1 MIVFLPLDGG
11 GEGGGDRK
19 IINKFTKIAK
29 VLRKRSTNEERFLW
43 RHLKS
48 KQLEGLKFR
57 RQQPIGNFIVDFA
70 CFEKRII
77 IELDGGQHTN
87 ITEEKKDNFRDKW
100 LKEQGFKVLRF
111 WNNDVFKNING
122 ILEVIIE
129 NCFKP
134 PSPNPSHQG
143 RGIN

>member
-1 MIVFLPLDGG
+1 MIVSLPLDGG
-11 GEGGGDRK
+11 GEGVGDRT

-29 VLRKRSTNEERFLW
+29 VLRKRSTKEERFLW

-57 RQQPIGNFIVDFA
+57 RQQPIGNFIVDFV

-87 ITEEKKDNFRDKW
+87 ITEEKKDKSRDKW
-100 LKEQGFKVLRF
+100 LNEQGFKVLRF

-129 NCFKP
+129 NCLNLP
-134 PSPNPSHQG
+134 PLTPPLKG
-143 RGIN
+143 GE

>member
-1 MIVFLPLDGG
+1 M
-11 GEGGGDRK
+11 
-19 IINKFTKIAK
+19 
-29 VLRKRSTNEERFLW
+29 RKRSTKEERFLW

-57 RQQPIGNFIVDFA
+57 RQQPIGNFIVDFV
-70 CFEKRII
+70 CFEKKII

-87 ITEEKKDNFRDKW
+87 ITEEMKDKSRDKW

-129 NCFKP
+129 NCFKSSLP
-134 PSPNPSHQG
+134 
-143 RGIN
+143 